1 MAITNFEVFA
11 TRLRDENLDVR
22 LKQTIAHELCE
33 SLEYI
38 QLQDYSRFVALL
50 WPVIRDLLVKMP
62 PIFVS
67 SAPEQKL
74 RFTLLEIIQRIPHS
88 EVFRPIVQ
96 EVVTTIM
103 SLVRIENEENAV
115 VCLKIIYELHRMYR
129 QVLESVA
136 LPFLS
141 LATDI
146 YRNTD
151 QMLRAMDS
159 AETPASLST
168 PNANLLSPS
177 AMSPGP
183 DTGDVAAKNLP
194 KAMSSFK

>member
-67 SAPEQKL
+67 SAPE
-74 RFTLLEIIQRIPHS
+74 QRIPHS

-168 PNANLLSPS
+168 PNANL
-177 AMSPGP
+177 
-183 DTGDVAAKNLP
+183 
-194 KAMSSFK
+194 

>member
-67 SAPEQKL
+67 SAPEQ
-74 RFTLLEIIQRIPHS
+74 IIQRIPHS